1 MVSGE
6 ADANFLDLARLA
18 SDLDIHWRTADLAVL
33 DRRVIA
39 LRSVGSGG
47 DDLSAVRALD
57 LNFDEHGLF

>member
-18 SDLDIHWRTADLAVL
+18 DDLDIHRRATDFAIL

-39 LRSVGSGG
+39 LRGIGGGG